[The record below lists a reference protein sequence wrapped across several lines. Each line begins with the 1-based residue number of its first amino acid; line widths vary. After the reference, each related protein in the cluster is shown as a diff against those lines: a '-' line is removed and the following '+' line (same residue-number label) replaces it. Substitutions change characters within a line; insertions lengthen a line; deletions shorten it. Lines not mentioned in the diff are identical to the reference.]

1 MKKYLLIFFLLSSC
15 SLKSQEV
22 KNNVQNIIFSE
33 DLTLEEFKIK
43 LEEYSKFSPYPNI
56 DN

>member
-1 MKKYLLIFFLLSSC
+1 MKKYLLIFFLLTSC
-15 SLKSQEV
+15 SIKSPEV
-22 KNNVQNIIFSE
+22 KKNVQNIIFSE

-43 LEEYSKFSPYPNI
+43 LEEYSKFSLYPNI

>member
-1 MKKYLLIFFLLSSC
+1 MKKYLLIFFLLTSC
-15 SLKSQEV
+15 SIKSPEA

-33 DLTLEEFKIK
+33 NLTLEEFKIK